1 MEYNAFVGGI
11 APGGLT
17 NDFEVKILIC
27 YLLSKLNQP
36 VSFSLLNEVFGK
48 TSVVNYFEYTEAL
61 SELKTTGQISKEPT
75 DSNEEVYVL
84 TELGRAAAEEFGK
97 TLPRSV
103 RDKTL
108 ETARSILDAARRDA
122 ENCVQISEV
131 QDGYQLTLTVKD
143 IGTDLMNLTLFLP
156 TLEECERVKQSF
168 LEDPFTLYQG
178 ALALARRDLASLK
191 AMVLGLD
198 K

>member
-1 MEYNAFVGGI
+1 MEYNAFVGGV

-17 NDFEVKILIC
+17 NDFEVKILVC
-27 YLLSKLNQP
+27 YLLSKLKQP
-36 VSFSLLNEVFGK
+36 VTFSLLNEVFSK

-61 SELKTTGQISKEPT
+61 SELKSTGQILQEANESGEDVFKLT
-75 DSNEEVYVL
+75 D
-84 TELGRAAAEEFGK
+84 LGQAAADEFGK

-108 ETARSILDAARRDA
+108 ETAQSILDAVKRDA
-122 ENCVQISEV
+122 ENCVQIQEV
-131 QDGYQLTLTVKD
+131 QDGYQLTLSVKD

-156 TLEECERVKQSF
+156 SMEECKRVQQLF

-178 ALALARRDLASLK
+178 ILALARRDANGLKSLAASIQ
-191 AMVLGLD
+191 G
-198 K
+198 